1 MNIQTLPLCIA
12 LLMGAPAFGQN
23 LSNELLFS
31 VDYHGPVIGTL
42 DVHGRPITEGD
53 LLGGGIPQLG
63 GVHPAI
69 RHHGGRLGLNRYDI
83 CVGHSGGDPCGID
96 LDALSLGRDAKL
108 LGMNEDYFIRFSVDE
123 YAVGYSGL
131 QTSPSVKT
139 ESPLGESSASVFT
152 TIHLPDLPVGPQA
165 SGPWVGQN
173 VLSFDGNGQS
183 AMYQG
188 ISAGLAPGL
197 GLKEPNDAGQGLPNS
212 SQDTG
217 SHVDALS
224 QQQVGNLTA
233 VPIFFSLDG
242 GFHDPAHGYLN
253 SGSAFFQGASPA
265 AVLVSQSGQI
275 SVYAPPASLGL
286 SIGDDLDALVLW
298 ENGVP
303 GFQPNDGPYSWLNG
317 STDMLLFSLRRGSP
331 SLGQLDSL
339 LNLPMEEGDLLGPPG
354 PGGGAPMILISG
366 ESMGLNTKRDSGSS
380 EGDELSGATIS
391 KPGSGREI
399 VDCQPNGIP
408 DDVDIANGTYA
419 DDNNNTIPD
428 DCEEG
433 DRPDCF
439 CSQGSP
445 CNNNYSSGGCKN
457 STGVGGRLQGRGSS
471 SVYMDDLYFNVFQ
484 LPPQT
489 FGILFY
495 GLTEGTVPVAM
506 GAGQRCASSI
516 LFRVGSP
523 LLLDSFGAGMV
534 GPGLGAFT
542 STHIAGVGQF
552 VLGSTMHFQFYYR
565 DLQAPCGGS
574 SNLTNMVSV
583 TFTQ

>member
-1 MNIQTLPLCIA
+1 MHIRIS
-12 LLMGAPAFGQN
+12 LLLSAYFMGAPSLGQG

-31 VDYHGPVIGTL
+31 VDYHGPVVGTL
-42 DVHGRPITEGD
+42 DVQGRPITEGD

-69 RHHGGRLGLNRYDI
+69 RHTGGRLGLNRYDT
-83 CVGHSGGDPCGID
+83 CVGHLGGDPCGID

-108 LGMNEDYFIRFSVDE
+108 LGGNEIYFIRFSVDE

-139 ESPLGESSASVFT
+139 ESPFGESSASVFT
-152 TIHLPDLPVGPQA
+152 TIRLPDLPVGPQA
-165 SGPWVGQN
+165 SGPWVGQH
-173 VLSFDGNGQS
+173 VLSFDGDGLS
-183 AMYQG
+183 AMYG
-188 ISAGLAPGL
+188 GVSAGLAPGL
-197 GLKEPNDAGQGLPNS
+197 GLMEPNNANPGA
-212 SQDTG
+212 QDTG

-224 QQQVGNLTA
+224 QQQVANLTS
-233 VPIFFSLDG
+233 VSIYFSLDG
-242 GFHDPAHGYLN
+242 SSLDSAHSYVN
-253 SGSAFFQGASPA
+253 SGSAGFQQASPGE
-265 AVLVSQSGQI
+265 VLVSQGGQI
-275 SVYAPPASLGL
+275 TVYATETSLGL
-286 SIGDDLDALVLW
+286 IGGDDLDALVLW
-298 ENGVP
+298 ENGIP
-303 GFQPNDGPYSWLNG
+303 GFQPSDGEYTWLDG
-317 STDMLLFSLRRGSP
+317 TTDMLFFSLRRGSP
-331 SLGQLDSL
+331 TLGQLDSGSG
-339 LNLPMEEGDLLGPPG
+339 LPIEEGDLLGPPG
-354 PGGGAPMILISG
+354 PGGGAPMILISA
-366 ESMGLNTKRDSGSS
+366 ESMGLNTKRSSGSS

-439 CSQGSP
+439 CRQGSP